1 MGDLQFSVSEAHPP
15 QAEISNLRFALVRIC
30 LLLFFFVLIGCKLE
44 KKVLSNFFSDNSL
57 SGRREMIGERL
68 YQRYCSGCHGTTGE
82 GDGLHSYTL
91 NPPPAN
97 HADTAYMN
105 SLSDEYLFEIISN
118 GGAHVGKSTEM
129 PRWKDV
135 LGRNDINNVII
146 YLRKF
151 PHDGN
156 SSE

>member
-1 MGDLQFSVSEAHPP
+1 MTIFNCKLTLSGLFG
-15 QAEISNLRFALVRIC
+15 
-30 LLLFFFVLIGCKLE
+30 LLCVLLIIGCSRE
-44 KKVLSNFFSDNSL
+44 KRLYQSSDSTEQT
-57 SGRREMIGERL
+57 RRKIIGERL
-68 YQRYCSGCHGTTGE
+68 YQRYCAGCHGTTGE

-118 GGAHVGKSTEM
+118 GGAQVGKSTEM
-129 PRWKDV
+129 PRWKDI
-135 LGRNDINNVII
+135 LGRNDINNVIT

-151 PHDGN
+151 PRDGN
-156 SSE
+156 LSE

>member
-1 MGDLQFSVSEAHPP
+1 MKNFQLS
-15 QAEISNLRFALVRIC
+15 ISDIRFWIC
-30 LLLFFFVLIGCKLE
+30 LCGLLLFLLMLLSSGCARDE
-44 KKVLSNFFSDNSL
+44 KKNVNLSIIESESA
-57 SGRREMIGERL
+57 RREIIGERL

-118 GGAHVGKSTEM
+118 GGASVDKSTEM
-129 PRWKDV
+129 PGWKDV
-135 LGRNDINNVII
+135 LNKNNINNVII
-146 YLRKF
+146 YLRKA
-151 PHDGN
+151 PHVG
-156 SSE
+156 EQEE

>member
-1 MGDLQFSVSEAHPP
+1 MKNFQLS
-15 QAEISNLRFALVRIC
+15 ISDIRSWIC
-30 LLLFFFVLIGCKLE
+30 LFGLLLFLLILLPSGCARDE
-44 KKVLSNFFSDNSL
+44 KKNVNLSIIESESA
-57 SGRREMIGERL
+57 RREIIGERL

-97 HADTAYMN
+97 YADTAYMN

-118 GGAHVGKSTEM
+118 GGASVDKSTEM

-151 PHDGN
+151 PLPIRR
-156 SSE
+156 

>member
-1 MGDLQFSVSEAHPP
+1 MTIF
-15 QAEISNLRFALVRIC
+15 N
-30 LLLFFFVLIGCKLE
+30 CKLT
-44 KKVLSNFFSDNSL
+44 V
-57 SGRREMIGERL
+57 SGLFGLLCILLMFGCSREERL
-68 YQRYCSGCHGTTGE
+68 YQSSNSTEQTRREIIGQRLYRRYCAGCHGTTGE

-105 SLSDEYLFEIISN
+105 SLPDKYLFEIISN
-118 GGAHVGKSTEM
+118 GGASVSKSTEM

-135 LGRNDINNVII
+135 LGRNDINNVIT

-151 PHDGN
+151 PREGN
-156 SSE
+156 LSE

>member
-1 MGDLQFSVSEAHPP
+1 MKNFQLS
-15 QAEISNLRFALVRIC
+15 ISDIRSWIC
-30 LLLFFFVLIGCKLE
+30 LFGLLLFLLILLPSGCARDE
-44 KKVLSNFFSDNSL
+44 KKNVNLSIIESESA
-57 SGRREMIGERL
+57 RREIIGERL

-118 GGAHVGKSTEM
+118 GGASVDKSTEM

-151 PHDGN
+151 PLPIRR
-156 SSE
+156 

>member
-1 MGDLQFSVSEAHPP
+1 MKNIQLS
-15 QAEISNLRFALVRIC
+15 ISDIRSWIC
-30 LLLFFFVLIGCKLE
+30 LFGSLPFLLILLSSGCARDE
-44 KKVLSNFFSDNSL
+44 KKNVNLSIIESEST
-57 SGRREMIGERL
+57 RREIIGERL

-91 NPPPAN
+91 NPPPVN

-118 GGAHVGKSTEM
+118 GGASIGKSTEM

-151 PHDGN
+151 PLPIGR
-156 SSE
+156 